1 VQPSI
6 TVGSQPVP
14 SVRRFHFFFVLFLFF
29 LGIFSIIHVAVPV
42 VQIYADKPA
51 AIQLALK
58 TLGSFNLQEK
68 LLTEFV
74 REVVVGFLDDDDP
87 YHAPPT
93 FLFALPPVLLA
104 NFFFGTQFDS

>member
-1 VQPSI
+1 M
-6 TVGSQPVP
+6 
-14 SVRRFHFFFVLFLFF
+14 
-29 LGIFSIIHVAVPV
+29 

-87 YHAPPT
+87 YQTPPT
-93 FLFALPPVLLA
+93 SFCFTTGLACLLLFWD
-104 NFFFGTQFDS
+104 QFDS